1 MRTSNDSLD
10 QLLTVVFM
18 LLAVAAMVIFFV
30 VEDRTWFYRLG
41 GIAVAIR
48 LFQYGWRW
56 MSGRKRRRNKAS
68 ELDI

>member
-1 MRTSNDSLD
+1 MHNNNSLD

-18 LLAVAAMVIFFV
+18 LLAVVAIVIFFV
-30 VEDRTWFYRLG
+30 VEDRTWFYRVG
-41 GIAVAIR
+41 GIAVAVR

-56 MSGRKRRRNKAS
+56 ISKCKMRRKKAS

>member
-1 MRTSNDSLD
+1 MRNNNSLD

-18 LLAVAAMVIFFV
+18 LLAVASIVLFFV

-41 GIAVAIR
+41 GIAVAVR
-48 LFQYGWRW
+48 LFQYIWRW
-56 MSGRKRRRNKAS
+56 VSNRKRRQKKAS